1 MPDIICKG
9 GAAAPA
15 GKRYGIK
22 AYPAA
27 ENSTVPDG
35 AVFAVFRNNQLAIQ
49 YLIIKQT
56 HLRGESVSL
65 VAYVGGLLVPQ
76 YAQFGGCVQIKNMI

>member
-1 MPDIICKG
+1 MRNLEIYQATVPDIIGIG
-9 GAAAPA
+9 GSAAPD
-15 GKRYGIK
+15 GNG
-22 AYPAA
+22 
-27 ENSTVPDG
+27 TVPDG

-76 YAQFGGCVQIKNMI
+76 YSQFGGCVQIKNMI